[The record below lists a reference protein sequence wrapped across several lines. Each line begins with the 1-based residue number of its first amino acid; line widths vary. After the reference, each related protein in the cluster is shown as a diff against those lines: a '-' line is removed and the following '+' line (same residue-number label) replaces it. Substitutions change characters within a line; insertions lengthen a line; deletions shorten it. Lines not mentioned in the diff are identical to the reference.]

1 MSTPVLITRNLVAG
15 YNDVPVVRKL
25 SLEVAPGEIVAL
37 FGPNGAGKTATL
49 LTIAG
54 LLPPLGGH
62 VEVMGLPVDT
72 RRPHRMAQ
80 RGMSFVPDD
89 RALVTTL
96 SVQSNLELANSPG
109 SWEADMVYDLFPRLA
124 ERRRVRA
131 GDLSGGEQQMLAVGR
146 ALLSKPTVLVID
158 EMSMG
163 LAPVIAAQL
172 LETVALMAEKHR
184 MGVLMV
190 EQHVALA
197 LGVADRVYVLVH
209 GELALHAPAEVLRE
223 QPHVLAE
230 AYLGAN
236 VGTGFL
242 AS

>member
-1 MSTPVLITRNLVAG
+1 VSAPVLTTRNLIAG
-15 YNDVPVVRKL
+15 YNDMPVVRQL

-37 FGPNGAGKTATL
+37 FGPNGAGKTAAL

-54 LLPPLGGH
+54 LLPPLGGT
-62 VEVMGLPVDT
+62 VEIMGRPVDT

-80 RGMSFVPDD
+80 RGLAFVPDD

-96 SVQSNLELANSPG
+96 SVQANLELANSPR
-109 SWEADMVYDLFPRLA
+109 SWEPDAIYNLFPRLA
-124 ERRRVRA
+124 ERRTVRA

-146 ALLSKPTVLVID
+146 ALLSKPAVLVID

-172 LETVALMAEKHR
+172 LETVAQMAEKHR

-209 GELALHAPAEVLRE
+209 GELALHAPADVLKE
-223 QPHVLAE
+223 QPQVLAE
-230 AYLGAN
+230 AYLGSSVAARS
-236 VGTGFL
+236 L
-242 AS
+242 SS